1 MRGDS
6 LKERLLRV
14 ATIEDVVAAYVPLQ
28 RSGAG
33 YVGLCP
39 FHADKHPSLHV
50 HLGKQFF
57 KCFACGEGGD
67 LFAFVQ
73 KIEGCS
79 FTEAMGKLAKRYS
92 VDSREWTVDNYAGK
106 KKRTA
111 GKGTTGKGTDGK
123 ETTGEG
129 TIGKGTTGKK
139 TDGKGTVG
147 SPDKTANENS
157 DDQLSVVHSQLSIRT
172 IDAANRLFASLL
184 QPYVPE
190 DEVLRGTYR
199 LFGVGIAPPEVPA
212 DYRKMRS
219 RLIFP
224 IRDEKGGL
232 VAFAARRRTDG
243 EEGAKYVNS
252 PASPVYSK
260 NRVLYALDRA
270 GEAIRERRFVFVTEG
285 YKDALAMH
293 AAGFTNTV
301 ALCGVAF
308 TAGHIRLLAGYT
320 QRIVLLL
327 DADGAGEASMEKIVA
342 MLSCGTGPEGERLE
356 PACLFEVSRM
366 QLPYGEDPD
375 SLLHGA
381 GLVSFRR
388 QITAS
393 LHLALLE
400 TYEHRLLRQIA
411 KTVSDLSLCLSCE
424 DRISL
429 LSLLAKQKSRLS
441 RVTVRLGRNVVV

>member
-1 MRGDS
+1 M
-6 LKERLLRV
+6 KERILRV
-14 ATIEDVVAAYVPLQ
+14 ATIEEVVAAYVPLQ

-50 HLGKQFF
+50 HPSKRFF

-79 FTEAMGKLAKRYS
+79 FTEAMGKLASKFS
-92 VDSREWTVDNYAGK
+92 VESGKLKVESYGGKGMEAGK
-106 KKRTA
+106 RAAGCPKKA
-111 GKGTTGKGTDGK
+111 AD
-123 ETTGEG
+123 
-129 TIGKGTTGKK
+129 
-139 TDGKGTVG
+139 
-147 SPDKTANENS
+147 ENS
-157 DDQLSVVHSQLSIRT
+157 DDQLSVVHCRLSIRT
-172 IDAANRLFASLL
+172 IGTANRLFASLL

-190 DEVLRGTYR
+190 DEALRDTYR

-232 VAFAARRRTDG
+232 VAFAARRLTDG
-243 EEGAKYVNS
+243 EEAPKYVNS

-260 NRVLYALDRA
+260 SRVLYALDRA
-270 GEAIRERRFVFVTEG
+270 GEAIRERRFVFVAEG

-308 TAGHIRLLAGYT
+308 TAGHLRLLAGYT
-320 QRIVLLL
+320 RRIVLLL

-342 MLSCGTGPEGERLE
+342 MLSCGTGAEGDRLE

-375 SLLHGA
+375 SLLHGS

>member
-1 MRGDS
+1 M
-6 LKERLLRV
+6 
-14 ATIEDVVAAYVPLQ
+14 
-28 RSGAG
+28 
-33 YVGLCP
+33 
-39 FHADKHPSLHV
+39 
-50 HLGKQFF
+50 
-57 KCFACGEGGD
+57 
-67 LFAFVQ
+67 
-73 KIEGCS
+73 
-79 FTEAMGKLAKRYS
+79 
-92 VDSREWTVDNYAGK
+92 
-106 KKRTA
+106 
-111 GKGTTGKGTDGK
+111 
-123 ETTGEG
+123 
-129 TIGKGTTGKK
+129 
-139 TDGKGTVG
+139 
-147 SPDKTANENS
+147 
-157 DDQLSVVHSQLSIRT
+157 
-172 IDAANRLFASLL
+172 
-184 QPYVPE
+184 
-190 DEVLRGTYR
+190 
-199 LFGVGIAPPEVPA
+199 
-212 DYRKMRS
+212 
-219 RLIFP
+219 
-224 IRDEKGGL
+224 
-232 VAFAARRRTDG
+232 AFAARRRTDG

-260 NRVLYALDRA
+260 SRVLYALDRA

-308 TAGHIRLLAGYT
+308 TAGHLRLLAGYT

-375 SLLHGA
+375 SLLHGS
-381 GLVSFRR
+381 GFVSFRR
-388 QITAS
+388 QITTS

-441 RVTVRLGRNVVV
+441 RVTMRLGRNVVV

>member
-6 LKERLLRV
+6 LKERILRV
-14 ATIEDVVAAYVPLQ
+14 ATIEEVVAAYVPLQ

-50 HLGKQFF
+50 HPGKQFF

-79 FTEAMGKLAKRYS
+79 FTEAMGMLAKRYS
-92 VDSREWTVDNYAGK
+92 IDSREWTVDNYAGK
-106 KKRTA
+106 KKRTDGKETA
-111 GKGTTGKGTDGK
+111 GKGTAGK

-129 TIGKGTTGKK
+129 TTGKK
-139 TDGKGTVG
+139 TDGRGTAG
-147 SPDKTANENS
+147 FPDRATNENS

-172 IDAANRLFASLL
+172 IGAANRLFASLL

-190 DEVLRGTYR
+190 DEALRETYR

-260 NRVLYALDRA
+260 SRVLYALDRA

-308 TAGHIRLLAGYT
+308 TAGHLRLLAGYT

-342 MLSCGTGPEGERLE
+342 MLSCGTDPEGERLE

-375 SLLHGA
+375 SLLHGS
-381 GLVSFRR
+381 GFVSFRR
-388 QITAS
+388 QITTS

-441 RVTVRLGRNVVV
+441 RVTMRLGRNVVV

>member
-1 MRGDS
+1 M
-6 LKERLLRV
+6 
-14 ATIEDVVAAYVPLQ
+14 
-28 RSGAG
+28 
-33 YVGLCP
+33 
-39 FHADKHPSLHV
+39 
-50 HLGKQFF
+50 
-57 KCFACGEGGD
+57 
-67 LFAFVQ
+67 FAFVQ

-92 VDSREWTVDNYAGK
+92 IDSREWTVDNYAGK
-106 KKRTA
+106 KKRTD
-111 GKGTTGKGTDGK
+111 GKGTTGKRTA
-123 ETTGEG
+123 
-129 TIGKGTTGKK
+129 
-139 TDGKGTVG
+139 G
-147 SPDKTANENS
+147 SSDKTANENS
-157 DDQLSVVHSQLSIRT
+157 DDQLSVVNSQLSIRT
-172 IDAANRLFASLL
+172 IGAANRLFASLL

-190 DEVLRGTYR
+190 DEALRETYR

-260 NRVLYALDRA
+260 SRVLYALDRA

-308 TAGHIRLLAGYT
+308 TAGHLRLLAGYT

-327 DADGAGEASMEKIVA
+327 DADRAGEASMEKIVA
-342 MLSCGTGPEGERLE
+342 MLSCGTDPEGERLE

-375 SLLHGA
+375 SLLHGS
-381 GLVSFRR
+381 GFVSFRR

-441 RVTVRLGRNVVV
+441 RVTMRLGRNVVV

>member
-6 LKERLLRV
+6 LKERILRV
-14 ATIEDVVAAYVPLQ
+14 ATIEEVVAAYVPLQ

-50 HLGKQFF
+50 HPGKQFF

-92 VDSREWTVDNYAGK
+92 IDSREWTVDNYAGK
-106 KKRTA
+106 KKRTD
-111 GKGTTGKGTDGK
+111 GKGTTGKRTA
-123 ETTGEG
+123 
-129 TIGKGTTGKK
+129 
-139 TDGKGTVG
+139 G

-157 DDQLSVVHSQLSIRT
+157 DDQLSVVNSQLSIRT
-172 IDAANRLFASLL
+172 IGAANRLFASLL

-190 DEVLRGTYR
+190 DEALRETYR

-260 NRVLYALDRA
+260 SRVLYALDLA

-308 TAGHIRLLAGYT
+308 TAGHLRLLAGYT

-327 DADGAGEASMEKIVA
+327 DADRAGRGVDGKDRGDALVRDRPGRGAV
-342 MLSCGTGPEGERLE
+342 
-356 PACLFEVSRM
+356 
-366 QLPYGEDPD
+366 
-375 SLLHGA
+375 GA
-381 GLVSFRR
+381 GLFVRSEPDA
-388 QITAS
+388 AS
-393 LHLALLE
+393 LRRGPGQPAAWIGLRLFPPSD
-400 TYEHRLLRQIA
+400 HRFPPFGFAGNLRTPPA
-411 KTVSDLSLCLSCE
+411 SA
-424 DRISL
+424 DRKDRERFISL
-429 LSLLAKQKSRLS
+429 SFM
-441 RVTVRLGRNVVV
+441 

>member
-6 LKERLLRV
+6 LKERILRV
-14 ATIEDVVAAYVPLQ
+14 ATIEEVVAAYVPLQ

-50 HLGKQFF
+50 HPGKQFF

-92 VDSREWTVDNYAGK
+92 IDSREWTVDNYAGK
-106 KKRTA
+106 KKRTD
-111 GKGTTGKGTDGK
+111 GKGTTGKRTA
-123 ETTGEG
+123 
-129 TIGKGTTGKK
+129 
-139 TDGKGTVG
+139 G

-157 DDQLSVVHSQLSIRT
+157 DDQLSVVNSQLSIRT
-172 IDAANRLFASLL
+172 IGAANRLFASLL

-190 DEVLRGTYR
+190 DEALRETYR

-260 NRVLYALDRA
+260 SRVLYALDLA

-308 TAGHIRLLAGYT
+308 TAGHLRLLAGYT

-327 DADGAGEASMEKIVA
+327 DADRAGEASMEKIVA
-342 MLSCGTGPEGERLE
+342 MLSCGTDSEGERLE

-381 GLVSFRR
+381 GFVSFRR
-388 QITAS
+388 QITAF

-400 TYEHRLLRQIA
+400 TYEHYLLRQIA

-441 RVTVRLGRNVVV
+441 RVTMRLGRNVVV

>member
-6 LKERLLRV
+6 LKERILRV
-14 ATIEDVVAAYVPLQ
+14 ATIEEVVAAYVPLQ

-50 HLGKQFF
+50 HPGKQFF

-79 FTEAMGKLAKRYS
+79 FTEAMGMLAKRYS
-92 VDSREWTVDNYAGK
+92 IDSREWTVDNYAGK
-106 KKRTA
+106 KKRTD
-111 GKGTTGKGTDGK
+111 GKGTTGKRTA
-123 ETTGEG
+123 
-129 TIGKGTTGKK
+129 
-139 TDGKGTVG
+139 G
-147 SPDKTANENS
+147 SSDKTANENS
-157 DDQLSVVHSQLSIRT
+157 DDQLSVVNSQLSIRT
-172 IDAANRLFASLL
+172 IGAANRLFASLL

-190 DEVLRGTYR
+190 DEALRETYR

-260 NRVLYALDRA
+260 SRVLYALDRA

-308 TAGHIRLLAGYT
+308 TAGIYAADRPAAGC
-320 QRIVLLL
+320 RRGGRGVDGKDRG
-327 DADGAGEASMEKIVA
+327 DALVRDRPGRGAV
-342 MLSCGTGPEGERLE
+342 
-356 PACLFEVSRM
+356 
-366 QLPYGEDPD
+366 
-375 SLLHGA
+375 GA
-381 GLVSFRR
+381 GLFVRSEPDA
-388 QITAS
+388 AS
-393 LHLALLE
+393 LRGGPGQPAAWIGL
-400 TYEHRLLRQIA
+400 RLFPPSDHHFPSFGFAGNLRTPPA
-411 KTVSDLSLCLSCE
+411 SA
-424 DRISL
+424 DRKDRERFISL
-429 LSLLAKQKSRLS
+429 SFM
-441 RVTVRLGRNVVV
+441 

>member
-6 LKERLLRV
+6 LKERILRV
-14 ATIEDVVAAYVPLQ
+14 ATIEEVVAAYVPLQ

-50 HLGKQFF
+50 HPGKQFF

-92 VDSREWTVDNYAGK
+92 IDSREWTVDNYAGK
-106 KKRTA
+106 KKRTD
-111 GKGTTGKGTDGK
+111 GKGTTGKRTA
-123 ETTGEG
+123 
-129 TIGKGTTGKK
+129 
-139 TDGKGTVG
+139 G

-157 DDQLSVVHSQLSIRT
+157 DDQLSVVNSQLSIRT
-172 IDAANRLFASLL
+172 IGAANRLFASLL
-184 QPYVPE
+184 
-190 DEVLRGTYR
+190 
-199 LFGVGIAPPEVPA
+199 
-212 DYRKMRS
+212 
-219 RLIFP
+219 
-224 IRDEKGGL
+224 
-232 VAFAARRRTDG
+232 
-243 EEGAKYVNS
+243 
-252 PASPVYSK
+252 
-260 NRVLYALDRA
+260 
-270 GEAIRERRFVFVTEG
+270 
-285 YKDALAMH
+285 
-293 AAGFTNTV
+293 
-301 ALCGVAF
+301 
-308 TAGHIRLLAGYT
+308 
-320 QRIVLLL
+320 L
-327 DADGAGEASMEKIVA
+327 DADRAGEASMEKIVA

-375 SLLHGA
+375 SLLHGS
-381 GLVSFRR
+381 GFVSFRR

-441 RVTVRLGRNVVV
+441 RVTMRLGRNVVV

>member
-6 LKERLLRV
+6 LKERILRV
-14 ATIEDVVAAYVPLQ
+14 ATIEEVVAAYVPLQ

-50 HLGKQFF
+50 HPGKQFF

-92 VDSREWTVDNYAGK
+92 IDSREWTVDNYAGK
-106 KKRTA
+106 KKRTD
-111 GKGTTGKGTDGK
+111 GKGTDGK
-123 ETTGEG
+123 G
-129 TIGKGTTGKK
+129 TA
-139 TDGKGTVG
+139 G

-157 DDQLSVVHSQLSIRT
+157 DDQLSVVNSQLSIRT
-172 IDAANRLFASLL
+172 IGAANRLFASLL

-190 DEVLRGTYR
+190 DEALRETYR

-260 NRVLYALDRA
+260 SRVLYALDLA

-308 TAGHIRLLAGYT
+308 TAGHL
-320 QRIVLLL
+320 RIFMFYYSSIFHGCRQGRRGVDGKDRG
-327 DADGAGEASMEKIVA
+327 DALVRDRPGRGAV
-342 MLSCGTGPEGERLE
+342 
-356 PACLFEVSRM
+356 
-366 QLPYGEDPD
+366 
-375 SLLHGA
+375 GA
-381 GLVSFRR
+381 GLFVRSEPDA
-388 QITAS
+388 AS
-393 LHLALLE
+393 LRRGPGQPAAWIGLRLFPPSDHRFPSSGLAGN
-400 TYEHRLLRQIA
+400 LRTPPA
-411 KTVSDLSLCLSCE
+411 SADCK
-424 DRISL
+424 DRERFISL
-429 LSLLAKQKSRLS
+429 SFM
-441 RVTVRLGRNVVV
+441 

>member
-6 LKERLLRV
+6 LKERILRV
-14 ATIEDVVAAYVPLQ
+14 ATIEEVVAAYVPLQ

-50 HLGKQFF
+50 HPGKQFF

-92 VDSREWTVDNYAGK
+92 IDSREWTVDNYAGK
-106 KKRTA
+106 KKRTDGKETA
-111 GKGTTGKGTDGK
+111 GKGTAGK

-129 TIGKGTTGKK
+129 TTGKK
-139 TDGKGTVG
+139 TDGRGTAG
-147 SPDKTANENS
+147 FPDRATNENS
-157 DDQLSVVHSQLSIRT
+157 DDQLSVVNSQLSIRT
-172 IDAANRLFASLL
+172 IGAANRLFASLL

-190 DEVLRGTYR
+190 DEALRETYR

-260 NRVLYALDRA
+260 SRVLYALDLA

-375 SLLHGA
+375 SLLHGS
-381 GLVSFRR
+381 GFVSFRR

-441 RVTVRLGRNVVV
+441 RVTMRLGRNVVV

>member
-6 LKERLLRV
+6 LKERILRV
-14 ATIEDVVAAYVPLQ
+14 ATIEEVVAAYVPLQ

-50 HLGKQFF
+50 HPGKQFF

-92 VDSREWTVDNYAGK
+92 IDSREWTVDNYAGK
-106 KKRTA
+106 KKRTD
-111 GKGTTGKGTDGK
+111 GKGTTGKRTA
-123 ETTGEG
+123 
-129 TIGKGTTGKK
+129 
-139 TDGKGTVG
+139 G

-157 DDQLSVVHSQLSIRT
+157 DDQLSVVNSQLSIRT
-172 IDAANRLFASLL
+172 IGAANRLFASLL

-190 DEVLRGTYR
+190 DEALRETYR
-199 LFGVGIAPPEVPA
+199 LFGVGIAPPEVLA
-212 DYRKMRS
+212 DY
-219 RLIFP
+219 
-224 IRDEKGGL
+224 
-232 VAFAARRRTDG
+232 RTDG

-260 NRVLYALDRA
+260 SRVLYALDRA

-308 TAGHIRLLAGYT
+308 TAGHLRLLAGYT

-327 DADGAGEASMEKIVA
+327 DADRAGEASMEKIVA
-342 MLSCGTGPEGERLE
+342 MLSRGTGPEGERLE

-375 SLLHGA
+375 SLLHGS
-381 GLVSFRR
+381 GFVSFRR

-400 TYEHRLLRQIA
+400 TYEHHLLRQIA

-441 RVTVRLGRNVVV
+441 RVTMRLGRNVVV

>member
-50 HLGKQFF
+50 HPGKQFF

-92 VDSREWTVDNYAGK
+92 IDSREWTVDNYEGK
-106 KKRTA
+106 KKRT
-111 GKGTTGKGTDGK
+111 DGK
-123 ETTGEG
+123 RTA
-129 TIGKGTTGKK
+129 
-139 TDGKGTVG
+139 G
-147 SPDKTANENS
+147 SSDKTANENS
-157 DDQLSVVHSQLSIRT
+157 DDQLSVVNSQLSIRT
-172 IDAANRLFASLL
+172 IGAANRLFASLL

-190 DEVLRGTYR
+190 DEALRETYR

-260 NRVLYALDRA
+260 SRVLYALDLA

-301 ALCGVAF
+301 ALRGGFHCRASPVAGGIYAADRPAAGCRQGRGGVDGKDRGDALVRD
-308 TAGHIRLLAGYT
+308 RLG
-320 QRIVLLL
+320 R
-327 DADGAGEASMEKIVA
+327 GAV
-342 MLSCGTGPEGERLE
+342 
-356 PACLFEVSRM
+356 
-366 QLPYGEDPD
+366 
-375 SLLHGA
+375 GA
-381 GLVSFRR
+381 GLFVRSEPDA
-388 QITAS
+388 AS
-393 LHLALLE
+393 LRRGPGQPAAWIGLRLFPPSDHRFPPSGLAGN
-400 TYEHRLLRQIA
+400 LRTPPA
-411 KTVSDLSLCLSCE
+411 SADCK
-424 DRISL
+424 DRERFISL
-429 LSLLAKQKSRLS
+429 SFM
-441 RVTVRLGRNVVV
+441 

>member
-50 HLGKQFF
+50 HPGKQFF

-92 VDSREWTVDNYAGK
+92 IDSREWTVDNYAGK
-106 KKRTA
+106 KKRTDGKGMA
-111 GKGTTGKGTDGK
+111 GKGTAGK

-129 TIGKGTTGKK
+129 TTGKK
-139 TDGKGTVG
+139 TDGRGTAG
-147 SPDKTANENS
+147 FPDRATNENS

-172 IDAANRLFASLL
+172 IGAANRLFASLL

-190 DEVLRGTYR
+190 DEALRETYR

-260 NRVLYALDRA
+260 SRVLYALDLA

-308 TAGHIRLLAGYT
+308 TAGHLRLLAGYT

-327 DADGAGEASMEKIVA
+327 DADRAGEASMEKIVA
-342 MLSCGTGPEGERLE
+342 MLSCGTDPEGERLE

-375 SLLHGA
+375 SLLHGS
-381 GLVSFRR
+381 GFVSFRR

-441 RVTVRLGRNVVV
+441 RVTMRLGRNVVV

>member
-6 LKERLLRV
+6 LKERILRV
-14 ATIEDVVAAYVPLQ
+14 ATIEEVVAAYVPLQ

-50 HLGKQFF
+50 HPGKQFF

-79 FTEAMGKLAKRYS
+79 FTEAMGMLAKRYS
-92 VDSREWTVDNYAGK
+92 IDSREWTVDNYAGK
-106 KKRTA
+106 KKRTD
-111 GKGTTGKGTDGK
+111 GKGTTGKRTA
-123 ETTGEG
+123 
-129 TIGKGTTGKK
+129 
-139 TDGKGTVG
+139 G
-147 SPDKTANENS
+147 SSDKTANENS
-157 DDQLSVVHSQLSIRT
+157 DDQLSVVNSQLSIRT
-172 IDAANRLFASLL
+172 IGAANRLFASLL

-190 DEVLRGTYR
+190 DEALRETYR

-260 NRVLYALDRA
+260 SRVLYALDRA

-308 TAGHIRLLAGYT
+308 TAGIYAADRPAAGC
-320 QRIVLLL
+320 RRGGRGVDGKDRG
-327 DADGAGEASMEKIVA
+327 DALVRDRPGRGAV
-342 MLSCGTGPEGERLE
+342 
-356 PACLFEVSRM
+356 
-366 QLPYGEDPD
+366 
-375 SLLHGA
+375 GA
-381 GLVSFRR
+381 GLFVRSEPDA
-388 QITAS
+388 AS
-393 LHLALLE
+393 LRRGPGQPAAWIGL
-400 TYEHRLLRQIA
+400 RLFPPSDHHFPSFGFAGNLRTPPA
-411 KTVSDLSLCLSCE
+411 SA
-424 DRISL
+424 DRKDRERFISL
-429 LSLLAKQKSRLS
+429 SFM
-441 RVTVRLGRNVVV
+441 

>member
-1 MRGDS
+1 M
-6 LKERLLRV
+6 KERILRV
-14 ATIEDVVAAYVPLQ
+14 ATIEEVVAAYVPLQ

-50 HLGKQFF
+50 HPGKQFF

-79 FTEAMGKLAKRYS
+79 FTEAMGMLAKRYS
-92 VDSREWTVDNYAGK
+92 IDSREWTVDNYAGK
-106 KKRTA
+106 KKRTD
-111 GKGTTGKGTDGK
+111 GKGTTGKRTA
-123 ETTGEG
+123 
-129 TIGKGTTGKK
+129 
-139 TDGKGTVG
+139 G

-157 DDQLSVVHSQLSIRT
+157 DDQLSVVNSQLSIRT
-172 IDAANRLFASLL
+172 IGAANRLFASLL
-184 QPYVPE
+184 Q
-190 DEVLRGTYR
+190 
-199 LFGVGIAPPEVPA
+199 
-212 DYRKMRS
+212 
-219 RLIFP
+219 
-224 IRDEKGGL
+224 
-232 VAFAARRRTDG
+232 
-243 EEGAKYVNS
+243 YVNS

-260 NRVLYALDRA
+260 SRVLYALDLA

-308 TAGHIRLLAGYT
+308 TAGHLRLLAGYT

-327 DADGAGEASMEKIVA
+327 DADRAGEASMEKIVA
-342 MLSCGTGPEGERLE
+342 MLSCGTDPEGERLE

-375 SLLHGA
+375 SLLHGS
-381 GLVSFRR
+381 GFVSFRR

-441 RVTVRLGRNVVV
+441 RVTMRLGRNVVV

>member
-6 LKERLLRV
+6 LKERILRV
-14 ATIEDVVAAYVPLQ
+14 ATIEEVVAAYVPLQ

-50 HLGKQFF
+50 HPGKQFF

-92 VDSREWTVDNYAGK
+92 IDSREWTVDNYEGK
-106 KKRTA
+106 KKRT
-111 GKGTTGKGTDGK
+111 DGK
-123 ETTGEG
+123 RTA
-129 TIGKGTTGKK
+129 
-139 TDGKGTVG
+139 G
-147 SPDKTANENS
+147 SSDKTANENS
-157 DDQLSVVHSQLSIRT
+157 DDQLSVVNSQLSIRT
-172 IDAANRLFASLL
+172 IGAANRLFASLL

-190 DEVLRGTYR
+190 DEALRETYR

-260 NRVLYALDRA
+260 SRVLYALDLA

-308 TAGHIRLLAGYT
+308 TAGHLRLLAGYT

-327 DADGAGEASMEKIVA
+327 DADRA
-342 MLSCGTGPEGERLE
+342 
-356 PACLFEVSRM
+356 EVSRM

-375 SLLHGA
+375 SLLHGS
-381 GLVSFRR
+381 GFVSFRR

-400 TYEHRLLRQIA
+400 TYEHHLLRQIA

-441 RVTVRLGRNVVV
+441 RVTMRLGRNVVV

>member
-6 LKERLLRV
+6 LKERILRV
-14 ATIEDVVAAYVPLQ
+14 ATIEEVVAAYVPLQ

-50 HLGKQFF
+50 HPGKQFF

-79 FTEAMGKLAKRYS
+79 FTEAMGMLAKRYS
-92 VDSREWTVDNYAGK
+92 IDSREWTVDNYAGK
-106 KKRTA
+106 KKRTD
-111 GKGTTGKGTDGK
+111 GKGTTGKRTA
-123 ETTGEG
+123 
-129 TIGKGTTGKK
+129 
-139 TDGKGTVG
+139 G

-157 DDQLSVVHSQLSIRT
+157 DDQLSVVNSQLSIRT
-172 IDAANRLFASLL
+172 IGAANRLFASLL

-190 DEVLRGTYR
+190 DEALRETYR

-260 NRVLYALDRA
+260 SRVLYALDLA

-293 AAGFTNTV
+293 VAGFTNTV

-308 TAGHIRLLAGYT
+308 TAGHLRLLAGYT

-327 DADGAGEASMEKIVA
+327 DADRAGEVDGKDRGDALVRDRPGRGA
-342 MLSCGTGPEGERLE
+342 
-356 PACLFEVSRM
+356 V
-366 QLPYGEDPD
+366 
-375 SLLHGA
+375 GA
-381 GLVSFRR
+381 GLFVRSEPDA
-388 QITAS
+388 AS
-393 LHLALLE
+393 LRGGPGQPAAWIGLRLFPPSD
-400 TYEHRLLRQIA
+400 HRFPPFGFAGNLRTPPA
-411 KTVSDLSLCLSCE
+411 SA
-424 DRISL
+424 DRKDRERFISL
-429 LSLLAKQKSRLS
+429 SFM
-441 RVTVRLGRNVVV
+441 